1 MNKNKKFKLNLE
13 DNYNKVSEYKLEDIM
28 YKFILLTKNYI
39 IHSYE
44 NSIHKH
50 NSIYISGLDMIT
62 NIYRLLF
69 LYTKNLELTIYHTN
83 SAIYYYIEYMSQI
96 TDSDDNIFFNLT
108 MKDAV
113 MYVYNK
119 TVFDIN
125 KKYSKITNNSDETT
139 IFLEKLNIITYIIK
153 KIDFSKMSIPI
164 DKYIEPF
171 IKNIIKI
178 VKYDI
183 NILNIIEKDLV
194 TLNNI
199 EINDDLFINYL
210 EI

>member
-13 DNYNKVSEYKLEDIM
+13 DNYNKVSDYKLEDII
-28 YKFILLTKNYI
+28 YKFILLIKNYI

-44 NSIHKH
+44 NSIYKH
-50 NSIYISGLDMIT
+50 NSIYVSGLDMVT

-119 TVFDIN
+119 TLFDIN
-125 KKYSKITNNSDETT
+125 KKYSKMIYNSEENVV
-139 IFLEKLNIITYIIK
+139 LEKLNIITCITK
-153 KIDFSKMSIPI
+153 KINYNKIVVSI
-164 DKYIEPF
+164 DEYIEPF
-171 IKNIIKI
+171 IKNFINI
-178 VKYDI
+178 VKTDI
-183 NILNIIEKDLV
+183 NILNNIEKDLINV
-194 TLNNI
+194 NHLQ
-199 EINDDLFINYL
+199 INDNIFDNYL
-210 EI
+210 TI